1 MPNLSI
7 ITPIYNTQ
15 KYLNRCLDSLI
26 NQTLKDIEI
35 ICINDCSTDNSLEIL
50 KEYQNKDKRI
60 KIINLKENKK
70 QGYARNIAL
79 NKANG
84 EYIGFIDSDDWI
96 DLNYFEKLY
105 TKAKEHNCDIAL
117 ATNVRIGKNKYKKRL
132 NITKEEIAI
141 SLKDKINLCNQWKN
155 ECPTN
160 KIYKK
165 ELLIN
170 NNITFSE
177 GCFCEDKIFTTKAI
191 YYSNKIISVPDIY
204 YYYFENPTS
213 TVNSKAKKHA
223 KELIN
228 DKNKAKK
235 EVINFLRQNNVSFAD
250 GKYWALEKEWKIFH
264 LTILALKRSLY
275 REGVYLFNFLPF
287 FQRRLNEAA

>member
-79 NKANG
+79 NEANG

-117 ATNVRIGKNKYKKRL
+117 ATNVRIGNGITKKRL
-132 NITKEEIAI
+132 NLKEEKIAYT
-141 SLKDKINLCNQWKN
+141 LQEKIDLSNQAKN
-155 ECPTN
+155 PCPTN

-213 TVNSKAKKHA
+213 TVNSKAKKHT

-275 REGVYLFNFLPF
+275 REGVYLFNFLPV

>member
-105 TKAKEHNCDIAL
+105 TKAKEYDCDIAL

-132 NITKEEIAI
+132 NIKKEEIVY
-141 SLKDKINLCNQWKN
+141 SLEDKIRICNQWKN

-160 KIYKK
+160 KIYKTK
-165 ELLIN
+165 FLKD

-191 YYSNKIISVPDIY
+191 YYSNKIISVPNIY

-213 TVNSKAKKHA
+213 TVNSKAKKHT

-250 GKYWALEKEWKIFH
+250 GKYWALEKEWKILH
-264 LTILALKRSLY
+264 LTILSLKRSLY
-275 REGVYLFNFLPF
+275 REGVYLFNFLPV

>member
-105 TKAKEHNCDIAL
+105 TKAKEYDCDIAL
-117 ATNVRIGKNKYKKRL
+117 ATNVRIGNGITKKRL
-132 NITKEEIAI
+132 NLKEEKIAYT
-141 SLKDKINLCNQWKN
+141 LQEKIDLSNQAKN
-155 ECPTN
+155 PCPTN

-275 REGVYLFNFLPF
+275 REGVYLFNFLPI
-287 FQRRLNEAA
+287 FQRRLNETV

>member
-79 NKANG
+79 NEANG

-96 DLNYFEKLY
+96 DLNYFEKLFVY
-105 TKAKEHNCDIAL
+105 TRHIHCDDTFTFTNTMNIVHN
-117 ATNVRIGKNKYKKRL
+117 
-132 NITKEEIAI
+132 
-141 SLKDKINLCNQWKN
+141 
-155 ECPTN
+155 
-160 KIYKK
+160 
-165 ELLIN
+165 
-170 NNITFSE
+170 
-177 GCFCEDKIFTTKAI
+177 
-191 YYSNKIISVPDIY
+191 
-204 YYYFENPTS
+204 
-213 TVNSKAKKHA
+213 
-223 KELIN
+223 
-228 DKNKAKK
+228 
-235 EVINFLRQNNVSFAD
+235 
-250 GKYWALEKEWKIFH
+250 
-264 LTILALKRSLY
+264 ILASFWQIFYCLTR
-275 REGVYLFNFLPF
+275 FC
-287 FQRRLNEAA
+287 

>member
-1 MPNLSI
+1 MFNYSNSIFLSI
-7 ITPIYNTQ
+7 IIPVYNLQDYIPNT
-15 KYLNRCLDSLI
+15 LNKIIGQSLQ
-26 NQTLKDIEI
+26 NIEI

-141 SLKDKINLCNQWKN
+141 YLKDKINLCNQWNN

-191 YYSNKIISVPDIY
+191 YYSNKIISVK
-204 YYYFENPTS
+204 FQ
-213 TVNSKAKKHA
+213 NS
-223 KELIN
+223 
-228 DKNKAKK
+228 
-235 EVINFLRQNNVSFAD
+235 
-250 GKYWALEKEWKIFH
+250 
-264 LTILALKRSLY
+264 
-275 REGVYLFNFLPF
+275 
-287 FQRRLNEAA
+287 